1 MKVVREGLLA
11 GAQQAD
17 GLPVVIDVMRA
28 FTTSALMFAYG
39 LEQLI
44 LVATPEEA
52 FQHKTAIGCITVGEV
67 RGVKVDGFD
76 FGNSPSELLQAP
88 PDTFRGK
95 TAVLRSSAGTRG
107 VVAACKNNPVVLLG
121 SYVLA
126 EAIAKYIHR
135 HSQAEVVTLIPMGNE
150 GEIPAVEDEACADYL
165 QHLLIGTPYDRLSVL
180 WHCLSDAS
188 VQKSLRGERAHLPRE
203 DVIICLQHDLY
214 NFVLIAEKV
223 GDHIIVR
230 RQDI

>member
-1 MKVVREGLLA
+1 MKVVRKGLLA

-28 FTTSALMFAYG
+28 FTTSAMMFAYG
-39 LEQLI
+39 LEKLI

-52 FQHKTAIGCITVGEV
+52 FEHKTAIGCITAGEV
-67 RGVKVDGFD
+67 SGVKVEGFD

-126 EAIAKYIHR
+126 KAIADYVQR
-135 HSQAEVVTLIPMGNE
+135 APQVEVVTLIPMGNA
-150 GEIPAVEDEACADYL
+150 GETPAVEDEACADYL
-165 QHLLIGTPYDRLSVL
+165 EHLLTGAPYDRLSVL

-214 NFVLIAEKV
+214 DFVLIAEKV
-223 GDHIIVR
+223 EDHIIVR
-230 RQDI
+230 RQNI